1 MEILIHHSHNSH
13 TMRNILTLLIFFA
26 FFHLNA
32 QDVSFSNAELKL
44 LKKEL
49 KDDPRAKAIVGEF
62 ESRAKKALGD
72 APDPIELIQSQGL
85 LMGNPAKMA
94 SLKSLGDVNKIFAFS
109 LIYRLKGEKKYLN
122 KATEFL
128 KAWARENK
136 PDGNPINETKLE
148 DLVFGYDLI
157 RKDITKNNRKEIDAW
172 LDAMATAE
180 VNHVSGKGD
189 KGTAVN
195 NWNSHRIK
203 MITMIN
209 YILRNGK
216 YDKVIDVE
224 LKRQLEVNLNPDGS
238 THDFYERDALNYHI
252 FSVEPLLKTAIVIKR
267 ATGKSY
273 FTIESSKGG
282 SIKKSTD
289 FLVPFMTGE
298 KTHKEFQNSKVAF
311 DRQRASNN
319 EKGFMIAD
327 FIPSKGIVA
336 LVTAEYFDPS
346 YLEVIKK
353 ASGDQN
359 YLEWQL
365 LVNKVRR
372 MSEGK

>member
-1 MEILIHHSHNSH
+1 
-13 TMRNILTLLIFFA
+13 MRNILALLLLFPLA
-26 FFHLNA
+26 QLNA
-32 QDVSFSNAELKL
+32 QDVSFRKVELKL

-49 KDDPRAKAIVGEF
+49 KNNPKARDIVKEF
-62 ESRAKKALGD
+62 ESRAEKALTD
-72 APDPIELIQSQGL
+72 APDPIKLIQSQGL
-85 LMGNPAKMA
+85 LMGNPAKMS
-94 SLKSLGDVNKIFAFS
+94 SLKSLGDVNKIFALS
-109 LIYRLKGEKKYLN
+109 LMYRLKGERKYLN
-122 KATEFL
+122 KAVEFL

-157 RKDITKNNRKEIDAW
+157 RKALSINDRKLIDAW

-180 VNHVSGKGD
+180 VNHPSGKGN

-203 MITMIN
+203 MMTMIN
-209 YILRNGK
+209 YVLKEGK
-216 YDKVIDVE
+216 YDKIVE
-224 LKRQLEVNLNPDGS
+224 NELNRQLEVNLNPDGS

-252 FSVEPLLKTAIVIKR
+252 FSVEPLLKTAIVIQR
-267 ATGKSY
+267 ATGKNY

-289 FLVPFMTGE
+289 FLVPFMTGA
-298 KTHKEFQNSKVAF
+298 KTHKEFQNSKVEF
-311 DRQRASNN
+311 DRQRANNN
-319 EKGFMIAD
+319 EKGFIVAN
-327 FIPSKGIVA
+327 FIPSKGVVA
-336 LVTAEYFDPS
+336 LVTADYFDPA

-353 ASGDQN
+353 ASGDED
-359 YLEWQL
+359 YMEWQL

-372 MSEGK
+372 RAEGK

>member
-1 MEILIHHSHNSH
+1 
-13 TMRNILTLLIFFA
+13 MRNILALLLLFPLA
-26 FFHLNA
+26 QLNA
-32 QDVSFSNAELKL
+32 QDVSFRNAELKL

-49 KDDPRAKAIVGEF
+49 KDNPRARDIVKEF
-62 ESRAKKALGD
+62 ESRAEKALAD
-72 APDPIELIQSQGL
+72 ETDPIKLIQSQGL
-85 LMGNPAKMA
+85 LMGNPDKMA

-109 LIYRLKGEKKYLN
+109 LSYRLKGERKYLN

-148 DLVFGYDLI
+148 DLVFGYDMI
-157 RKDITKNNRKEIDAW
+157 RKDIAKKDRSEIDAW

-180 VNHVSGKGD
+180 VNHPSGKGD

-203 MITMIN
+203 MMTMIN
-209 YILRNGK
+209 YILKNGK
-216 YDKVIDVE
+216 YDKIVETE

-267 ATGKSY
+267 ASGKNY
-273 FTIESSKGG
+273 FTVESSKGG

-298 KTHKEFQNSKVAF
+298 KTHKEFQNSRVAF

-319 EKGFMIAD
+319 EKGFMVAN

-336 LVTAEYFDPS
+336 LVTAEYFDPA
-346 YLEVIKK
+346 YLDVIKK
-353 ASGDQN
+353 ASGDEN

-372 MSEGK
+372 MAEEK